1 MPQVLL
7 SEELR
12 ERFAEQQQTAQQVA
26 NKPAEET
33 GGNVPP
39 VETVADP
46 VAVDWRFALQL
57 TGLAGA
63 LVLPLLV
70 LSYVVPPV
78 GLLLSLWVLGTPIV
92 LMGLYAARKPTTRI
106 TTGFGAR
113 LGLLSGLSIGLTLL
127 LAMTANLFLGR
138 FVAHEGKTFDQQIR
152 QQMSEALKRSSLA
165 TGGDGSAADN
175 AANKEAADDM
185 AQLQR
190 ELEIPEFRAGF
201 VLTGLLLAI
210 VFYSVYSSAT
220 GAFSGYL
227 RSRAARRQVS

>member
-7 SEELR
+7 AEELR
-12 ERFAEQQQTAQQVA
+12 ERFAEQQQTSLQGT
-26 NKPAEET
+26 NKPAEEKN
-33 GGNVPP
+33 GDGLPI
-39 VETVADP
+39 ETVADP
-46 VAVDWRFALQL
+46 AAVDWRFALQL

-70 LSYVVPPV
+70 LSYVIPPV

-92 LMGLYAARKPTTRI
+92 LMGLYAARKPATRI
-106 TTGFGAR
+106 TTAFGAR

-138 FVAHEGKTFDQQIR
+138 LVAHEGKTFDQQIR
-152 QQMSEALKRSSLA
+152 LQMAEALKRSNLG
-165 TGGDGSAADN
+165 TGGDGSAADT

-185 AQLQR
+185 AQLEHQ
-190 ELEIPEFRAGF
+190 LDIPEFRTGF
-201 VLTGLLLAI
+201 VLTGLLMAI

-227 RSRAARRQVS
+227 RARAAQRPVS

>member
-7 SEELR
+7 SEELS
-12 ERFAEQQQTAQQVA
+12 ERFAEQQQTAQQTA
-26 NKPAEET
+26 KPTEENN
-33 GGNVPP
+33 GDRLP

-46 VAVDWRFALQL
+46 TAVDWRFALQL

-63 LVLPLLV
+63 LVLPLLM
-70 LSYVVPPV
+70 LSYVIPPV

-92 LMGLYAARKPTTRI
+92 LMGLYVARKPSTRI

-113 LGLLSGLSIGLTLL
+113 LGLLSGISIGLMLL

-152 QQMSEALKRSSLA
+152 LQMAEALKRSSLG
-165 TGGDGSAADN
+165 TGGDGSAADT

-185 AQLQR
+185 AQLERQ
-190 ELEIPEFRAGF
+190 LDVPEFRTGF
-201 VLTGLLLAI
+201 ILSGLLMAI

-227 RSRAARRQVS
+227 RARAARRVVS